1 MKIRGRIGE
10 GEVKKSVLTNVTE
23 RKSKIT
29 KWTAGMLELKK
40 RRRRKSSPP
49 SDAHAPGLLQR
60 FLGWCVHGYTALGL
74 VAAAMI
80 AVLLVRG
87 GADAYRWSFILMVI
101 ATAVDATDGALARRV
116 RIKEAV
122 PSFDGRR
129 LDDLVDFLNYTCLPL
144 LLMWR
149 ARLLP
154 EGYDAWLLLPL
165 VASAYGFCQVE
176 AKTADGFFLGFPS
189 LWNVVAMYLY
199 VLPVGSWTALT
210 IVVVLAILTFVPTRH
225 LYPSQPGSLNRAATV
240 LGLFWAVLLVW
251 IVWDLPRGAASRPS
265 DSVVRLTYL
274 SLFYPI
280 FYLGASWAISLM
292 YWHEQL
298 GGKQKPPRA
307 APLDAQSGFRDV

>member
-1 MKIRGRIGE
+1 MR
-10 GEVKKSVLTNVTE
+10 
-23 RKSKIT
+23 
-29 KWTAGMLELKK
+29 
-40 RRRRKSSPP
+40 
-49 SDAHAPGLLQR
+49 Q

-101 ATAVDATDGALARRV
+101 ATVVDSTDGTLARRV

-144 LLMWR
+144 LLVWR

-154 EGYDAWLLLPL
+154 EGYDVWLLLPL
-165 VASAYGFCQVE
+165 IASAYGFCQVE

-189 LWNVVAMYLY
+189 LWNVVALYLY
-199 VLPVGSWTALT
+199 ILPMGSWAALT

-240 LGLFWAVLLVW
+240 LGLVWTVLLVW
-251 IVWDLPRGAASRPS
+251 IVWDLPRGSEWRPS
-265 DSVVRLTYL
+265 DSTVRLAYL

-280 FYLGASWAISLM
+280 IYLGTSWAISLM
-292 YWHEQL
+292 YWKKQL
-298 GGKQKPPRA
+298 LGKRKLPRA
-307 APLDAQSGFRDV
+307 APLDAPARLTEI